1 MVEGLLSNSKIVAA
15 YRDRTPTSAR
25 LAAEAKEVFPSGVTH
40 DVRHLQ
46 PYGIYVERALGAHKW
61 DADGNDYVDYT
72 GGHGA
77 LLLGHNHPA
86 VVAAVR
92 EAVENGSHF
101 GSNHQLEIRW
111 AQAIRKLMP
120 SAERVRFTSSGTE
133 ATLMALRL
141 ARAHTGKN
149 KIIRFKTH
157 FHGWHD
163 HVAFGVSS
171 HLDGSPAVGMLP
183 PIANNIVLLP
193 PGDIE
198 AVRAVL
204 ADDDDIAGVIL
215 EPTGATFGMVPHTA
229 EFMTALR
236 DITRLLDV
244 VLIFDEV
251 VTGFRVAPGGAQAVY
266 GITPDLTTLAKI
278 VAGGLPGG
286 AVVGRKAIL
295 DRLDFEVMES
305 AKREKIQHQGTFNA
319 NPLSAAAG
327 IAALEVIATTD
338 ACERA
343 NAYGAALRAGLNQV
357 LEAEGVPW
365 AAYGDFSG
373 FHIFTNPKRH
383 AITPATFDPLAYDC
397 EALKANAAGIVPK
410 LRLAMLV
417 HGVDITGWP
426 GGTITA
432 AHDDNDLAKTIEAFR
447 QALLMLKREGE
458 L

>member
-1 MVEGLLSNSKIVAA
+1 
-15 YRDRTPTSAR
+15 
-25 LAAEAKEVFPSGVTH
+25 
-40 DVRHLQ
+40 
-46 PYGIYVERALGAHKW
+46 
-61 DADGNDYVDYT
+61 
-72 GGHGA
+72 

-86 VVAAVR
+86 VVAAIR
-92 EAVENGSHF
+92 EAVDNGSHF
-101 GSNHQLEIRW
+101 GSNHELEIRW
-111 AQAIRKLMP
+111 AQAIQRLMP

-141 ARAHTGKN
+141 ARAHTGRD

-171 HLDGSPAVGMLP
+171 HLDGSPAVGMLS
-183 PIANNIVLLP
+183 PIAKSIVLLA

-204 ADDDDIAGVIL
+204 AEDDDIAGVIL

-229 EFMTALR
+229 AFVTALR

-251 VTGFRVAPGGAQAVY
+251 VTGFRVATGGAQAVY
-266 GITPDLTTLAKI
+266 GVTPDLTTLAKI

-295 DRLDFEVMES
+295 DRLDFAVMES

-338 ACERA
+338 ACKRA

-357 LEAEGVPW
+357 LEAEAVPW

-373 FHIFTNPKRH
+373 FHIFTNPRNR

-397 EALKANAAGIVPK
+397 EELKANAAGIVPK

-432 AHDDNDLAKTIEAFR
+432 AHDDNDLTRTIETFR
-447 QALLMLKREGE
+447 KALAMLKREGE

>member
-1 MVEGLLSNSKIVAA
+1 MADGFLSNSKIVAA
-15 YRDRTPTSAR
+15 YRDKTPTSAR
-25 LAAEAKEVFPSGVTH
+25 LAAEAKGLFPSGVTH
-40 DVRHLQ
+40 DVRHLE
-46 PYGIYVERALGAHKW
+46 PYGIYVERAIGAHKW

-101 GSNHQLEIRW
+101 GSNHELEIRW
-111 AQAIRKLMP
+111 AQAIQRLMP
-120 SAERVRFTSSGTE
+120 SAERVRFTASGTE

-141 ARAHTGKN
+141 ARAHTGRD

-163 HVAFGVSS
+163 HVTFGVSS

-183 PIANNIVLLP
+183 AIANNIVLLP

-229 EFMTALR
+229 EFPKALR
-236 DITRLLDV
+236 DLTQLLEV

-286 AVVGRKAIL
+286 AVVGRKSIL
-295 DRLDFEVMES
+295 DRLDFEAMES
-305 AKREKIQHQGTFNA
+305 ARREKVQHQGTFNA

-357 LEAEGVPW
+357 LEAEAVPW

-373 FHIFTNPKRH
+373 FHIFTNPKRRP
-383 AITPATFDPLAYDC
+383 ITSSTFDPLAYDC
-397 EALKANAAGIVPK
+397 EEMKSNAGGIVPK

-432 AHDDNDLAKTIEAFR
+432 AHDDDDLTKTVEAFR
-447 QALLMLKREGE
+447 QALVMLKREGE

>member
-343 NAYGAALRAGLNQV
+343 NTYGAALRAGLNQV
-357 LEAEGVPW
+357 LEAEAVPW
-365 AAYGDFSG
+365 ATYGDFSG

-383 AITPATFDPLAYDC
+383 AIAPAAFDPLAYDC

>member
-1 MVEGLLSNSKIVAA
+1 MADGLLSNSEIVAA
-15 YRDRTPTSAR
+15 YREKTPASAR
-25 LAAEAKEVFPSGVTH
+25 LAAEAKELFPSGVTH
-40 DVRHLQ
+40 DVRHLD
-46 PYGIYVERALGAHKW
+46 PFGIYVERALGAHKW
-61 DADGNDYVDYT
+61 DTDGNEYVDYT

-86 VVAAVR
+86 VVAAIR
-92 EAVENGSHF
+92 EAVDNGSHF
-101 GSNHQLEIRW
+101 GSNHELEIRW
-111 AQAIRKLMP
+111 AQAIQRLMP

-141 ARAHTGKN
+141 ARAHTGRD

-171 HLDGSPAVGMLP
+171 HLDGSPAVGMLS
-183 PIANNIVLLP
+183 PIAKSIVLLA

-204 ADDDDIAGVIL
+204 AEDDDIAGVIL

-229 EFMTALR
+229 EFVTALR
-236 DITRLLDV
+236 DLTQLRDV

-251 VTGFRVAPGGAQAVY
+251 VTGFRVAPGGAQAVH

-295 DRLDFEVMES
+295 DRLDFEAMES
-305 AKREKIQHQGTFNA
+305 AKREKVQHQGTFNA

-327 IAALEVIATTD
+327 IAALQVIATTD

-343 NAYGAALRAGLNQV
+343 NAYGAALRAGLNRV
-357 LEAEGVPW
+357 LEAEAVPW

-373 FHIFTNPKRH
+373 FHVFTNPKRR

-397 EALKANAAGIVPK
+397 EELKANAAGVVPK

-432 AHDDNDLAKTIEAFR
+432 AHDDADLAKTIEAFR
-447 QALLMLKREGE
+447 QALTMLKREGE